1 LYNLNVKY
9 LNFKINNDKGSNM
22 DGRTI
27 YLLAALIGGA
37 FIPIQ
42 VALNTL
48 LRRYVGEP
56 MQVTFV
62 SYLAGTLTAL
72 FICFIARYPL
82 PTSTA
87 LTQTS
92 WWMWTGGCLGTLYV
106 WSTIVATLRIGATLT
121 LALTFAGQM
130 VAALFLDHYGAIGL
144 VKYPASPVRIAGVVI
159 VFLGVS
165 LIAYA
170 KR

>member
-1 LYNLNVKY
+1 MNE
-9 LNFKINNDKGSNM
+9 
-22 DGRTI
+22 RTI

-37 FIPIQ
+37 FIPVQ

-56 MQVTFV
+56 MQVTLI

-106 WSTIVATLRIGATLT
+106 WATIVATLRIGATLT

-144 VKYPASPVRIAGVVI
+144 AKYPASPTRIAGVVI
-159 VFLGVS
+159 VFFGVS
-165 LIAYA
+165 LVAYA

>member
-1 LYNLNVKY
+1 
-9 LNFKINNDKGSNM
+9 M

-48 LRRYVGEP
+48 LRRYIGEP

-72 FICFIARYPL
+72 FICLVTRYPL
-82 PTSTA
+82 PTSA
-87 LTQTS
+87 AISQTS

-106 WSTIVATLRIGATLT
+106 WSTIVATLRIGATFT

-130 VAALFLDHYGAIGL
+130 VAALFLDHYGALGL
-144 VKYPASPVRIAGVVI
+144 AKYPASPVRIAGVVI

-165 LIAYA
+165 LISYA